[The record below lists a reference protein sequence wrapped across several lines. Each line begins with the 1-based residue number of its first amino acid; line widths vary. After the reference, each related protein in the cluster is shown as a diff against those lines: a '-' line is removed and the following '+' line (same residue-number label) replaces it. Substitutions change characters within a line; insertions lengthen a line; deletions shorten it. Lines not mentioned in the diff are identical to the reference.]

1 MTFKRWQSIKKK
13 PITKHS
19 KHKKLENQNWI
30 KIKPR
35 IWRLWKRNV
44 LRRPPHL
51 YYFTQCKLLWRSLY
65 LDNIGSK
72 WDIFLSKTKFWW
84 DLLWYE
90 SKKNHYLRWS
100 RPPPYM
106 YLNAGI
112 DYQIFTS
119 FFHQSLFDDIIISD
133 RNNILYYNS

>member
-1 MTFKRWQSIKKK
+1 MTFKRWQSIKKT
-13 PITKHS
+13 ITKHS

-51 YYFTQCKLLWRSLY
+51 YYFTQCKLLWRSLFWTK
-65 LDNIGSK
+65 LGQSETSFCPKQNFEE
-72 WDIFLSKTKFWW
+72 IFY
-84 DLLWYE
+84 DMNR
-90 SKKNHYLRWS
+90 KKNLRWS

-112 DYQIFTS
+112 DSRIFTS

>member
-1 MTFKRWQSIKKK
+1 MTFKRWQSIKKT
-13 PITKHS
+13 ITNHS

-65 LDNIGSK
+65 LDKVGSK

-90 SKKNHYLRWS
+90 SKKKSLSQVIEATTLHVPKRRNRLPDLYFFFSSIIVWWHNYFWS
-100 RPPPYM
+100 
-106 YLNAGI
+106 
-112 DYQIFTS
+112 
-119 FFHQSLFDDIIISD
+119 
-133 RNNILYYNS
+133 

>member
-51 YYFTQCKLLWRSLY
+51 YYFTQCKLLWRSLF
-65 LDNIGSK
+65 LDKVGSK
-72 WDIFLSKTKFWW
+72 WDIFLSKTKFWR
-84 DLLWYE
+84 DFLWYE
-90 SKKNHYLRWS
+90 SKKKSQVIEATTLHVPKRRNRLPDLY
-100 RPPPYM
+100 
-106 YLNAGI
+106 
-112 DYQIFTS
+112 
-119 FFHQSLFDDIIISD
+119 FFFSSLFDDIIISD

>member
-1 MTFKRWQSIKKK
+1 MTFKRWQSIKK
-13 PITKHS
+13 PITNHS

-51 YYFTQCKLLWRSLY
+51 YYFTQCKLLWMSLY
-65 LDNIGSK
+65 LDKVGSK

-90 SKKNHYLRWS
+90 SKKKSLSQVIEATTLHVPKRRNRLPDLYFFFSSIIVWWHNYFWS
-100 RPPPYM
+100 
-106 YLNAGI
+106 
-112 DYQIFTS
+112 
-119 FFHQSLFDDIIISD
+119 
-133 RNNILYYNS
+133 

>member
-1 MTFKRWQSIKKK
+1 MTFKRWQSIKK

-65 LDNIGSK
+65 LDKIGSK

-90 SKKNHYLRWS
+90 SKKKSLSQVIEATTLHVPKRRNRLPDLYFFFSSIIVWWHNYFWS
-100 RPPPYM
+100 
-106 YLNAGI
+106 
-112 DYQIFTS
+112 
-119 FFHQSLFDDIIISD
+119 
-133 RNNILYYNS
+133 